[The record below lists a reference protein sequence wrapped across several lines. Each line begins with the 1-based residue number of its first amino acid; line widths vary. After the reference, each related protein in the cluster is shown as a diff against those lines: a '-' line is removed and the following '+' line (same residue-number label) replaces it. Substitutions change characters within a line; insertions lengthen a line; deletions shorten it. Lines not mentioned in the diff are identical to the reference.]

1 MAIVYDK
8 KTGRPVKCGEADAK
22 ILIKSGH
29 YIDKKSEDKK
39 PTRKIKG
46 GE

>member
-8 KTGRPVKCGEADAK
+8 DGKPVKCGEADAK

-29 YIDKKSEDKK
+29 YTDKK
-39 PTRKIKG
+39 PQPDKKG
-46 GE
+46 K